1 MKKKDMLWGLLVA
14 LAVAIFL
21 SPFASSWPDGLEW
34 VAEGQGF
41 LSKGEGTPVLSS
53 PIPDYILPG
62 IPNDMLATSLA
73 GILGTMIVFG
83 LGYGVACLL
92 KRRNS

>member
-1 MKKKDMLWGLLVA
+1 MKKKDMLWGLFVA
-14 LAVAIFL
+14 LAVALFL

-34 VAEGQGF
+34 VAEGHGF
-41 LSKGEGTPVLSS
+41 LGKGEGIPVLAS
-53 PIPDYILPG
+53 PLPDYIFPG

-73 GILGTMIVFG
+73 GILCTLIVFG